1 MNYKKKLKT
10 RLYIAITYIVL
21 GLCMI
26 AYSFIDKTPND
37 FVSTFGMI
45 ITVMGLVRIRNYI
58 LITKNEERIKKQQ
71 IKETD
76 ERNLLISL
84 KARSTAF
91 SIYFL
96 LLGIAVIA
104 LSFAGLNEAAKW
116 LSYGVLLLVI
126 IHYICYFIYRKKL

>member
-1 MNYKKKLKT
+1 MDYKKKLKT

-21 GLCMI
+21 GIGMI
-26 AYSFIDKTPND
+26 VYSFIDKTPND
-37 FVSTFGMI
+37 FVSTFGI
-45 ITVMGLVRIRNYI
+45 LITVMGLVRIRNYV
-58 LITKNEERIKKQQ
+58 LLAKNEERSKKQQ

-84 KARSTAF
+84 KAKSTAF

-104 LSFAGLNEAAKW
+104 LSFAGLHEAAKW
-116 LSYGVLLLVI
+116 LSYGVLMLVV
-126 IHYICYFIYRKKL
+126 IHYICYFVYQKKL

>member
-1 MNYKKKLKT
+1 MDYKKKLKT

-26 AYSFIDKTPND
+26 SYSFIDKTPND
-37 FVSTFGMI
+37 FVSTFGI
-45 ITVMGLVRIRNYI
+45 LIVVMGLVRIRNYV
-58 LITKNEERIKKQQ
+58 LLAKNEERSKKQQ

-104 LSFAGLNEAAKW
+104 LSLAGLNEAAKW
-116 LSYGVLLLVI
+116 LSYGVLLLVA
-126 IHYICYFIYRKKL
+126 IHWICYLIYSKKI

>member
-1 MNYKKKLKT
+1 MDYKKKLKT
-10 RLYIAITYIVL
+10 RLHIAIAYIVL
-21 GLCMI
+21 GIGMI
-26 AYSFIDKTPND
+26 VYSFIDKTPND
-37 FVSTFGMI
+37 FVSTFGII

-58 LITKNEERIKKQQ
+58 LLAKNEERSKKQQ

-104 LSFAGLNEAAKW
+104 LSFLGLNEAAKW